1 VAVGCAGAAT
11 CRIGCSFGK
20 TTLPGSVN
28 ATENAVP
35 RAPPAMSR
43 MTVGLMFS
51 PVAAD
56 RVRMTYR
63 PHRTSL

>member
-1 VAVGCAGAAT
+1 
-11 CRIGCSFGK
+11 
-20 TTLPGSVN
+20 
-28 ATENAVP
+28 
-35 RAPPAMSR
+35 MSR

-56 RVRMTYR
+56 RVDMTYR